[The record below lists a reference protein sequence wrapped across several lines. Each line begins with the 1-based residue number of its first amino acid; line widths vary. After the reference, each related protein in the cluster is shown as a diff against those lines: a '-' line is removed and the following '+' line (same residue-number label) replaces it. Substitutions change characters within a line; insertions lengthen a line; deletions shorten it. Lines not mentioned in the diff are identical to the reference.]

1 MRSSRA
7 GRASARAGARRARLT
22 RRSPRSPRR
31 SGAAWLR
38 DRGAGVDRAF
48 VWRRCGPLH
57 CSAFGSKYRRMTRC
71 HAAHVGFVAQ
81 YSNALPYSQ
90 PSLLRQVYG
99 VSRTLIHKLFPATCL
114 LCLDPGQPPFL
125 DLCRDCEE
133 DFPRTGRGCAICAA
147 PLAPPA
153 IVCGHCVTQR
163 PAFDTAFVPYRYEF
177 PLVELVHR
185 LKYGGQIAIARI
197 LGTLLGRRIA
207 ERGATAGAAVVPV
220 PLHPA
225 REARRG
231 YNQAEEIAR
240 FAAEILGL
248 PVADRLAIRRRATE
262 EQAALPAI
270 VRRVNVAGAFEI
282 RAKEVPSAVA
292 IVDDV
297 LTTGSTA
304 DALAAELK
312 RAGCRRVEVWAVA
325 RAAGSGATD
334 GYVPR

>member
-1 MRSSRA
+1 M
-7 GRASARAGARRARLT
+7 
-22 RRSPRSPRR
+22 
-31 SGAAWLR
+31 
-38 DRGAGVDRAF
+38 
-48 VWRRCGPLH
+48 
-57 CSAFGSKYRRMTRC
+57 
-71 HAAHVGFVAQ
+71 AQ
-81 YSNALPYSQ
+81 YSNAIPHCQ

-99 VSRTLIHKLFPATCL
+99 ISKTLIHKLFPATCL

-147 PLAPPA
+147 PLAAPA
-153 IVCGHCVTQR
+153 IACAHCVARR
-163 PAFDTAFVPYRYEF
+163 PAFDAAFVPYRYEF
-177 PLVELVHR
+177 PLVELIHR

-197 LGTLLGRRIA
+197 LGTLLARRIA
-207 ERGATAGAAVVPV
+207 ERGATAVDAVVPV

-225 REARRG
+225 REAQRG
-231 YNQAEEIAR
+231 YNQASEIAR
-240 FAAEILGL
+240 FGAEILGL
-248 PVADRLAIRRRATE
+248 PVADRVAIRTRATE

-270 VRRVNVAGAFEI
+270 VRRVNVAGAFAI
-282 RAKEVPSAVA
+282 RAREVPPAVA

-304 DALAAELK
+304 DALAGELK

-325 RAAGSGATD
+325 RAAGSSATG

>member
-1 MRSSRA
+1 
-7 GRASARAGARRARLT
+7 
-22 RRSPRSPRR
+22 
-31 SGAAWLR
+31 
-38 DRGAGVDRAF
+38 
-48 VWRRCGPLH
+48 
-57 CSAFGSKYRRMTRC
+57 
-71 HAAHVGFVAQ
+71 VAQ
-81 YSNALPYSQ
+81 YSNALPHCQ

-99 VSRTLIHKLFPATCL
+99 ISRTLIHKLFPATCL

-125 DLCRDCEE
+125 DLCRECEA
-133 DFPRTGRGCAICAA
+133 DFPRTGRGCAICAV
-147 PLAPPA
+147 PLPAPA
-153 IVCGHCVTQR
+153 IACGNCVARR

-197 LGTLLGRRIA
+197 LGTLLARRIA
-207 ERGATAGAAVVPV
+207 ERGATAVDAVVPV

-231 YNQAEEIAR
+231 YNQAGEIAH

-248 PVADRLAIRRRATE
+248 PVTDRLAIRARATE

-270 VRRVNVAGAFEI
+270 VRRVNVSGAFEV
-282 RAKEVPSAVA
+282 RAKEVPRAVA

-297 LTTGSTA
+297 MTTGSTV
-304 DALAAELK
+304 DALAGELK
-312 RAGCRRVEVWAVA
+312 RAGCRRIEVWAVA
-325 RAAGSGATD
+325 RAAGGGAAG